1 MKRPLPGGNGGAVP
15 LSAYRL
21 PPGRHGLP
29 RELVAENQRWRLLGA
44 ITEGLAQRG
53 WAAITARDVATGAGV
68 SSNTFYKYFD
78 DISACLLAA
87 HEVAVDCIW
96 GVVSSACE
104 TRSDRPAGPRA
115 AIEAVLSFWASEP
128 ALAQLLGAETLAV
141 VEAIAPERERLI
153 ARLGSLLRQSAP
165 LGSIASASPPVFAEH
180 LTAAA
185 IALLA
190 DRVRAGDAD
199 QLPNLG
205 PELAQLL
212 LMPGGPT
219 DTERPASDT
228 GKGARRIGGS
238 ALHV

>member
-1 MKRPLPGGNGGAVP
+1 MKRPLPRRSADDLP

-44 ITEGLAQRG
+44 IAEGMAQRG
-53 WAAITARDVATGAGV
+53 WAGITARDVATGAGV

-87 HEVAVDCIW
+87 HEVAVDCVW

-104 TRSDRPAGPRA
+104 ARSDRPAGPRA
-115 AIEAVLSFWASEP
+115 AIEAALAFWASDP
-128 ALAQLLGAETLAV
+128 GLAQLLGAETLAA
-141 VEAIAPERERLI
+141 VEAIVPERERLI
-153 ARLGSLLRQSAP
+153 ARLGGLLRQNAP
-165 LGSIASASPPVFAEH
+165 LGSIASGSPAASAEH
-180 LTAAA
+180 LAAAA

-199 QLPNLG
+199 QLPGLS

-212 LMPGGPT
+212 LMPCGPAGT
-219 DTERPASDT
+219 ANCS
-228 GKGARRIGGS
+228 
-238 ALHV
+238 